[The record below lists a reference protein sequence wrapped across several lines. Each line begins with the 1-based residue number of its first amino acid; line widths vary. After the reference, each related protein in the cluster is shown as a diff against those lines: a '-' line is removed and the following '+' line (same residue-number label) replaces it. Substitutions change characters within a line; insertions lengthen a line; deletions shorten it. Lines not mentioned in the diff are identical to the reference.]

1 MPTAASPTGSVP
13 AAHTLREDALALV
26 DAALF
31 VALGLVLLRAA
42 GLFTGGT
49 AGAALLVH
57 YASGLPFGLCFF
69 AINLPF
75 YWLAWRRLGPLFTLK
90 TLGLVAAISALAE
103 AVPLWLAISHVQ
115 PVFAALMGGTLI
127 GCGLLILFRH
137 GASLGGLGIVAL
149 LLQRDGRIS
158 AGRFSMGAD
167 VAIVAASLAIADLP
181 RVALSVLGALALNI
195 VLTLNHR
202 PGRYLGVS

>member
-1 MPTAASPTGSVP
+1 MSSLATPP
-13 AAHTLREDALALV
+13 AAHTLREDALALFN
-26 DAALF
+26 AALF

-49 AGAALLVH
+49 AGAALLAH
-57 YASGLPFGLCFF
+57 YASGLPFGVCFF
-69 AINLPF
+69 AVNLPF
-75 YWLAWRRLGPLFTLK
+75 YWLAWRRLGPLFTFK

-103 AVPLWLAISHVQ
+103 AVPLWLSISQVQ

-137 GASLGGLGIVAL
+137 GASLGGLGIVAM
-149 LLQRDGRIS
+149 LLQRDGRMS
-158 AGRFSMGAD
+158 AGRFTMMCD
-167 VAIVAASLAIADLP
+167 VAIVAASLAIADAP
-181 RVALSVLGALALNI
+181 RVALSILGAVALNI
-195 VLTLNHR
+195 VLALNHR